1 MGGGG
6 NNDAETTGWVA
17 ALSKSISSPFTSFF
31 NSSMDTDMVSQLE
44 ENQQKQDESY
54 SPAPAPAPAPI
65 NHVDN
70 GKAADAWLY
79 FCIKICLEGKH
90 GKILL
95 QSYVIF
101 VVLVILLV
109 CSHMQNQIYHGAPL
123 NMNRYQECAHP
134 LQSGIAHI

>member
-6 NNDAETTGWVA
+6 NSDAETTGWVA
-17 ALSKSISSPFTSFF
+17 ALAKSISSPFSSFF

-44 ENQQKQDESY
+44 ENHQKQDEIY

-79 FCIKICLEGKH
+79 FCIKICLEGKY

-95 QSYVIF
+95 HIIIICSFCSYLPCCFYAHI
-101 VVLVILLV
+101 
-109 CSHMQNQIYHGAPL
+109 CNTTTSQL
-123 NMNRYQECAHP
+123 NMNRCQECAHP

>member
-1 MGGGG
+1 MGGGS
-6 NNDAETTGWVA
+6 NSDAETTGWVA

-70 GKAADAWLY
+70 GKAADSWLY
-79 FCIKICLEGKH
+79 FCIKICLKGKY

-95 QSYVIF
+95 HIICSFCSYLPCCFYAHICNTNYIIQHATQ
-101 VVLVILLV
+101 L
-109 CSHMQNQIYHGAPL
+109 
-123 NMNRYQECAHP
+123 NRYQECAHP
-134 LQSGIAHI
+134 L